1 MSLLGAPVW
10 FDTIFLYVIIIH
22 NKSALF
28 YSQLSP
34 YPIKIIASCKRQPNM
49 SEFPYPSTQETVLR
63 LQNLLRI
70 NTINPPGNE
79 DVAAAYLKQQF
90 SEAGIENAIVEPFPR
105 RASIW
110 ARLKGNGKK
119 KPLLLVSHLDV
130 VPVEQE
136 KWKVDPFGGEIID
149 SMIYGRGAIDMKQMT
164 AMQVTLLLY
173 FAQLQK
179 EHQYILDRDLIFLA
193 VADEECGGDAGM
205 QWIIQNKPEWIA
217 AEFALNEGGGSG
229 VQLGA
234 KRIYPCEAAQKGP
247 FPVTLRVTGEP
258 GHGSIPH
265 QNNALAILSRAVHR
279 VAAKPLPLHIT
290 NTSRQFFARIAQTQ
304 RQPQQQ
310 LLRLATNPVLANSVH
325 AVLPDQNLANVFRAM
340 THNTASPTVM
350 RAGQAHNVI
359 PSEASVLLD
368 CRLIPGQNQND
379 IKRELRERIR
389 DPRVHIEVG
398 DGLPGYEFSSKTP
411 VFAAIERAIA
421 QEDSEGAVA
430 PYLFPAVSDSRFL
443 ARAGVTCYGFIP
455 HKPEAGVP
463 PIQLLAH
470 GHDERISIANVEFG
484 LRVLFRTLLEMQADS

>member
-1 MSLLGAPVW
+1 MLE
-10 FDTIFLYVIIIH
+10 Y
-22 NKSALF
+22 
-28 YSQLSP
+28 
-34 YPIKIIASCKRQPNM
+34 
-49 SEFPYPSTQETVLR
+49 PYPSTQETVSR

-79 DVAAAYLKQQF
+79 DVAAAYLQQLF
-90 SEAGIENAIVEPFPR
+90 NEAGIENAIVEPFPR
-105 RASIW
+105 RTSIW
-110 ARLKGNGKK
+110 ARLKGNGNK

-136 KWKVDPFGGEIID
+136 KWSVDPFGGEIID
-149 SMIYGRGAIDMKQMT
+149 SMIYGRGAVDMKQMT
-164 AMQVTLLLY
+164 AIQLTLLLY

-179 EHQYILDRDLIFLA
+179 DQQFTLDRDLIFLS
-193 VADEECGGDAGM
+193 VADEERGGEAGM
-205 QWIIQNKPEWIA
+205 QWIIKNKPEWVD

-229 VQLGA
+229 VQIGG

-265 QNNALAILSRAVHR
+265 QNNALAILARAVHR

-290 NTSRQFFARIAQTQ
+290 ETSRQFFAKIAKTQ
-304 RQPQQQ
+304 RMPQQLMLQ
-310 LLRLATNPVLANSVH
+310 LAANPVFANTIYN
-325 AVLPDQNLANVFRAM
+325 ALPDQNLANVFRAM

-350 RAGQAHNVI
+350 HAGQAHNVI
-359 PSEASVLLD
+359 PGEASVHLD
-368 CRLIPGQNQND
+368 CRLIPGQNQAD
-379 IKRELRERIR
+379 IERELRERIQ
-389 DPRVHIEVG
+389 DPRVHIEVD

-411 VFAAIERAIA
+411 IFAAISRATA
-421 QEDSEGAVA
+421 KEDPDGIVA

-455 HKPEAGVP
+455 MKPETGVP

-484 LRVLFRTLLEMQADS
+484 LRVLFQTLIELQTKS